1 MKDLSLIA
9 VDAFNEHAFSFEAK
23 FMNFSNYDSAIESF
37 CTMIPGSTPRILEIG
52 CGPGNVTSR
61 IKKHIP
67 HAEITA
73 LDLADTM
80 LSIAKNNVPDV
91 TFIKM
96 DARDIHTITNT
107 FDAIVASFVTPFF
120 SYDECRAFFKQCS
133 DRLETNGFL
142 YVSTMEGCLKQCGF
156 EKTSF
161 SGTTEIP
168 FTYYTLPFLVTEL
181 EQSGLSV
188 IYSKKQPYIQNGK
201 SILTDIIIFCQ
212 KKNIL
217 T

>member
-1 MKDLSLIA
+1 LKDLSLIA
-9 VDAFNEHAFSFEAK
+9 VDAFNEHANSYKAK
-23 FMNFSNYDSAIESF
+23 FMEFSNYDTAIESF
-37 CTMIPGSTPRILEIG
+37 CAMIPGSTPRLLEIG
-52 CGPGNVTSR
+52 CGPGNVTKR

-67 HAEITA
+67 NASITA

-80 LSIAKNNVPDV
+80 LSLAKNTIPDV

-96 DARDIHTITNT
+96 DARDIHSLTNT
-107 FDAIVASFVTPFF
+107 YTAIVASFVTPFF
-120 SYDECRAFFKQCS
+120 SYKECSAFFKHCS
-133 DRLETNGFL
+133 ERLDTDGLL
-142 YVSTMEGCLKQCGF
+142 YVSTMEGGMEQRDF
-156 EKTSF
+156 ETTSF

-201 SILTDIIIFCQ
+201 STLTDIIIFCQ
-212 KKNIL
+212 KRNIL

>member
-1 MKDLSLIA
+1 MEDLSLIA
-9 VDAFNEHAFSFEAK
+9 VDAFNEHAFSFESK
-23 FMNFSNYDSAIESF
+23 FMNFSNYDTAIESF
-37 CTMIPGSTPRILEIG
+37 CTMIPGHAPKILEIG
-52 CGPGNVTSR
+52 CGPGNVTKR

-67 HAEITA
+67 DAQITA

-96 DARDIHTITNT
+96 DARAINTITTT
-107 FDAIVASFVTPFF
+107 FDALVASFVTPFF
-120 SYDECRAFFKQCS
+120 TYDECRAFFKHCS
-133 DRLETNGFL
+133 DRLETDGFL
-142 YVSTMEGCLKQCGF
+142 YISTMEGRREQCGF

-168 FTYYTLPFLVTEL
+168 FTYYSLPFLVTEL

-188 IYSKKQPYIQNGK
+188 IYSKKQPYMQNGTCV
-201 SILTDIIIFCQ
+201 LTDIIIFCQ